1 MKAVRWSKFTDI
13 HPTKETAGVRPAVSE
28 IRSAPGYPVIG

>member
-13 HPTKETAGVRPAVSE
+13 HPTKKTAGAKPAVSE
-28 IRSAPGYPVIG
+28 LQNAPGHPVIG

>member
-13 HPTKETAGVRPAVSE
+13 RPTKKTAGVRPAVSE
-28 IRSAPGYPVIG
+28 LRNAPGHPVTG